1 MYHSRSRFTV
11 EWLQNGYVQLWR
23 RARQRKMK
31 TIKQDESISRS
42 RFVDCPVCK
51 NHSLKLK
58 RTVQVGRC
66 KTCSES
72 YKIIVVYVKTGK
84 RAKPLAA
91 IDSQKDSKLQ
101 PSSEPALPSWQ
112 LPSDTSL
119 FSTSIDGSSGLSDIG
134 FEYSDPEHTS
144 ESESTSGQ

>member
-1 MYHSRSRFTV
+1 
-11 EWLQNGYVQLWR
+11 
-23 RARQRKMK
+23 MK

-51 NHSLKLK
+51 NHTMKLK

-84 RAKPLAA
+84 RAKTIAA
-91 IDSQKDSKLQ
+91 TGSQKEEKPQ
-101 PSSEPALPSWQ
+101 PSPEPALPTWQ

-119 FSTSIDGSSGLSDIG
+119 FGMSAESSAGFSDIG
-134 FEYSDPEHTS
+134 FEYNESNHTG
-144 ESESTSGQ
+144 ESESKSEQ

>member
-1 MYHSRSRFTV
+1 
-11 EWLQNGYVQLWR
+11 
-23 RARQRKMK
+23 MK
-31 TIKQDESISRS
+31 TVKQDESISRS

-51 NHSLKLK
+51 NHTLKLK

-72 YKIIVVYVKTGK
+72 YKIIVVYVKTGRK
-84 RAKPLAA
+84 AKSLPTTTSQNEAKP
-91 IDSQKDSKLQ
+91 Q
-101 PSSEPALPSWQ
+101 PTPELTLPSWQ

-119 FSTSIDGSSGLSDIG
+119 FSAPLENSSEFSDAS
-134 FEYSDPEHTS
+134 FDYSNSEHTG

>member
-1 MYHSRSRFTV
+1 
-11 EWLQNGYVQLWR
+11 
-23 RARQRKMK
+23 MK

-51 NHSLKLK
+51 NHTMKLK

-84 RAKPLAA
+84 RAKTLAA
-91 IDSQKDSKLQ
+91 TDSQKEEKAQ
-101 PSSEPALPSWQ
+101 PSPEPALPTWQ

-119 FSTSIDGSSGLSDIG
+119 FSTSTESSSELSDIG
-134 FEYSDPEHTS
+134 FEYSES
-144 ESESTSGQ
+144 ERRGEPESTSGQ

>member
-1 MYHSRSRFTV
+1 
-11 EWLQNGYVQLWR
+11 
-23 RARQRKMK
+23 MK

-51 NHSLKLK
+51 NHTMKLK

-72 YKIIVVYVKTGK
+72 YKIIVVYVKTGARRTK
-84 RAKPLAA
+84 SPAATSSQNESKPE
-91 IDSQKDSKLQ
+91 STPEST
-101 PSSEPALPSWQ
+101 LPSWQ
-112 LPSDTSL
+112 LPSDSSL
-119 FSTSIDGSSGLSDIG
+119 FSTSAGNSSEFSDIG
-134 FEYSDPEHTS
+134 VEYSQPENKG

>member
-1 MYHSRSRFTV
+1 
-11 EWLQNGYVQLWR
+11 
-23 RARQRKMK
+23 MK

-51 NHSLKLK
+51 NHTMKLK

-84 RAKPLAA
+84 RAKTLATA
-91 IDSQKDSKLQ
+91 DSRKEEKPH
-101 PSSEPALPSWQ
+101 PSPEPALPTWQ

-119 FSTSIDGSSGLSDIG
+119 FGTSTESSAGFSDIG
-134 FEYSDPEHTS
+134 FEYSESERTG

>member
-1 MYHSRSRFTV
+1 
-11 EWLQNGYVQLWR
+11 
-23 RARQRKMK
+23 MK

-51 NHSLKLK
+51 NHTLKLK

-72 YKIIVVYVKTGK
+72 YKIIVVFVKTGRK
-84 RAKPLAA
+84 AKSPTGT
-91 IDSQKDSKLQ
+91 DSQSGTKPQ
-101 PSSEPALPSWQ
+101 PSPEPTLPSWQ

-119 FSTSIDGSSGLSDIG
+119 FSTSTQNSSGFSDIG
-134 FEYSDPEHTS
+134 FEYNSSERSD

>member
-1 MYHSRSRFTV
+1 
-11 EWLQNGYVQLWR
+11 
-23 RARQRKMK
+23 MK
-31 TIKQDESISRS
+31 TIKQDESIQRS

-51 NHSLKLK
+51 NHTMKLK

-72 YKIIVVYVKTGK
+72 YKIIVVYVKTGRRSK
-84 RAKPLAA
+84 SSSVSIPEKETKPQLTA
-91 IDSQKDSKLQ
+91 
-101 PSSEPALPSWQ
+101 EPTLPSWQ

-119 FSTSIDGSSGLSDIG
+119 FSTSTDSSSGLSDIG
-134 FEYSDPEHTS
+134 FEYSESERTG

>member
-1 MYHSRSRFTV
+1 
-11 EWLQNGYVQLWR
+11 
-23 RARQRKMK
+23 MK

-51 NHSLKLK
+51 NHTLKLK

-66 KTCSES
+66 KNCSES
-72 YKIIVVYVKTGK
+72 YKIIVLYVKTGRK
-84 RAKPLAA
+84 AKSP
-91 IDSQKDSKLQ
+91 IM
-101 PSSEPALPSWQ
+101 PSSQNETKPQTAPEPTLPSWE

-119 FSTSIDGSSGLSDIG
+119 FSASTENSSGLSDTG
-134 FEYSDPEHTS
+134 FEYSPSDHTG

>member
-1 MYHSRSRFTV
+1 
-11 EWLQNGYVQLWR
+11 
-23 RARQRKMK
+23 MK
-31 TIKQDESISRS
+31 TLKQDESISRS

-51 NHSLKLK
+51 NHTLKLK

-72 YKIIVVYVKTGK
+72 YKIIVVYVKTGRK
-84 RAKPLAA
+84 AKSSPTTISQKEAKP
-91 IDSQKDSKLQ
+91 Q
-101 PSSEPALPSWQ
+101 PTPELALPSWQ

-119 FSTSIDGSSGLSDIG
+119 FSAPLENSSEFSDTG
-134 FEYSDPEHTS
+134 YDYSHSEHTG

>member
-1 MYHSRSRFTV
+1 
-11 EWLQNGYVQLWR
+11 
-23 RARQRKMK
+23 MK
-31 TIKQDESISRS
+31 TVKQDESISRS

-51 NHSLKLK
+51 NHTLKLK

-72 YKIIVVYVKTGK
+72 YKIIVVYVKTGRK
-84 RAKPLAA
+84 AKSLSTTISQNEAKP
-91 IDSQKDSKLQ
+91 Q
-101 PSSEPALPSWQ
+101 PTPELTLPSWQ

-119 FSTSIDGSSGLSDIG
+119 FSTSIENSSEFSDTSLD
-134 FEYSDPEHTS
+134 YSNSERTG

>member
-1 MYHSRSRFTV
+1 
-11 EWLQNGYVQLWR
+11 
-23 RARQRKMK
+23 MK

-51 NHSLKLK
+51 NHTMKLK

-72 YKIIVVYVKTGK
+72 YKIIVVYVKTGSK
-84 RAKPLAA
+84 RTKHPIATGSENESNP
-91 IDSQKDSKLQ
+91 Q
-101 PSSEPALPSWQ
+101 PTPESSLSSCQ

-119 FSTSIDGSSGLSDIG
+119 FSTSTGISSAV
-134 FEYSDPEHTS
+134 
-144 ESESTSGQ
+144 

>member
-1 MYHSRSRFTV
+1 
-11 EWLQNGYVQLWR
+11 
-23 RARQRKMK
+23 MK

-42 RFVDCPVCK
+42 RFVACPVCK
-51 NHSLKLK
+51 NHTLKLK

-84 RAKPLAA
+84 RAKAPVAT
-91 IDSQKDSKLQ
+91 DSLKEEKPQ
-101 PSSEPALPSWQ
+101 PSLEPALPSWQ
-112 LPSDTSL
+112 LPSDASL
-119 FSTSIDGSSGLSDIG
+119 FGTSTENSSGFSDIG
-134 FEYSDPEHTS
+134 FEYSDTEHTS

>member
-1 MYHSRSRFTV
+1 
-11 EWLQNGYVQLWR
+11 
-23 RARQRKMK
+23 MK

-51 NHSLKLK
+51 NHTLKLK

-72 YKIIVVYVKTGK
+72 YKIIVVYVKTGRK
-84 RAKPLAA
+84 TKSLTGANSQTETKP
-91 IDSQKDSKLQ
+91 Q
-101 PSSEPALPSWQ
+101 PTPEPTLPSWQ

-119 FSTSIDGSSGLSDIG
+119 FNTSTENSTGISDIG
-134 FEYSDPEHTS
+134 FEYSHSEHS
-144 ESESTSGQ
+144 GESESTSGQ

>member
-1 MYHSRSRFTV
+1 
-11 EWLQNGYVQLWR
+11 
-23 RARQRKMK
+23 MK
-31 TIKQDESISRS
+31 TIKKDESISRS

-51 NHSLKLK
+51 NHTLKLK

-72 YKIIVVYVKTGK
+72 YKIIVVYVKTGRK
-84 RAKPLAA
+84 TKPPTAST
-91 IDSQKDSKLQ
+91 SQTETKPQTS
-101 PSSEPALPSWQ
+101 PEPTLPSWQ

-119 FSTSIDGSSGLSDIG
+119 FSNSTESSSAFSDIP
-134 FEYSDPEHTS
+134 FEYNNPEHTG